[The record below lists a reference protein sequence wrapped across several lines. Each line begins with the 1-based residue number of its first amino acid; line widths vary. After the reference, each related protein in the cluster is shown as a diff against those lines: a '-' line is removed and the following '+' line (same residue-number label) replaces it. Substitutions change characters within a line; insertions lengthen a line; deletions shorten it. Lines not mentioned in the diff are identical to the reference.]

1 MKPSLSGFPTLSTR
15 PRFRGGATSHGDGLL
30 DSTDRRVESALLH
43 ITGLTLLW
51 VAAGVAISA
60 AIEFAYRDPDT
71 VALASSAVILG
82 GVGYVL
88 RRATKVDRLDTA
100 GSFAV
105 VGWTWLIVSVAGAL
119 PYLLAG
125 TFRYWDD
132 AVFESVSGFSCTGST
147 VFGAYNE
154 SISEQGHG
162 ILMYRQFTNWVGG
175 MGIVLLA
182 LTVLPSLGRGGLGL
196 IGAEAPGP
204 SSDMLVPRISEMAK
218 RLWLL
223 YLGITSLIA
232 VGFVAVGMGVF
243 DAVAHSLAAAAT
255 GGFSPKDSSI
265 GSFDSVAIEIVA
277 MLAMIIGG
285 LNFAIH
291 YRAVVG
297 ERRAYLRDAETR
309 VYLLWVG
316 GAAALVVSLLWF
328 DSPLGFGDSL
338 RSGLFNVVAIG
349 TSTGFGNATAAGSP
363 GDFVTWI
370 AGPQLVILVLMMV
383 GASTGSTSGGVKMM
397 RIQILGRYVHR
408 FLQGIRHRN
417 LVLPVKIGGQ
427 RVKDHLVERVVGFML
442 LYSVI
447 VFVGI
452 VAVTAL
458 GADLMTAVGG
468 VVGSLGNTGPALGN
482 AGPTASF
489 IDGFSRPA
497 RMVLALL
504 MLVGR
509 LELFPMLLMLVVPRR
524 IYRKVR
530 PRRTL

>member
-1 MKPSLSGFPTLSTR
+1 MVK
-15 PRFRGGATSHGDGLL
+15 PRFKTGATSRGDALL
-30 DSTDRRVESALLH
+30 DSSDRRIDSPLMH

-51 VAAGVAISA
+51 VAGGVAISA
-60 AIEFAYRDPDT
+60 LVEFGYGDPDT
-71 VALASSAVILG
+71 SALLLSAAILG
-82 GVGYVL
+82 AVGYFL
-88 RRATKVDRLDTA
+88 RRVSKVDRLDTA
-100 GSFAV
+100 GAFAV

-147 VFGAYNE
+147 VFGAYNDA
-154 SISEQGHG
+154 ISDQGHG
-162 ILMYRQFTNWVGG
+162 ILIYRQLTNWVGG

-182 LTVLPSLGRGGLGL
+182 LTVLPALGRGGLGL

-204 SSDMLVPRISEMAK
+204 SSDQLVPRISEMAK

-223 YLGITSLIA
+223 YQGMTALIA
-232 VGFVAVGMGVF
+232 TGFKVVGMGVY
-243 DAVAHSLAAAAT
+243 DAIAHSLAAAAT

-265 GSFDSVAIEIVA
+265 GSFDSIAIEIVA

-285 LNFAIH
+285 MNFAVH
-291 YRAVVG
+291 NRALQG
-297 ERRAYLRDAETR
+297 EPRAYFRDAETKM
-309 VYLLWVG
+309 YLLWIA
-316 GAAALVVSLLWF
+316 GAATLVVSLLWF
-328 DSPLGFGDSL
+328 DSALGFGDSL
-338 RSGLFNVVAIG
+338 RSGLFNTVAIA

-370 AGPQLVILVLMMV
+370 AGPQLVILILMMV
-383 GASTGSTSGGVKMM
+383 GASTGSTSGGVKVM

-452 VAVTAL
+452 VVVTAL

-468 VVGSLGNTGPALGN
+468 VVGSLGNTGPALGD

-489 IDGFSRPA
+489 IDGYSRPA
-497 RMVLALL
+497 RMVLAVL

-524 IYRKVR
+524 IYRTVR
-530 PRRTL
+530 PRKHF